1 MSEIANDD
9 EPEGRDHW
17 GFPLK
22 LEGGR
27 VMEPL
32 EALISERPHFHIDGA
47 GKPANWSV
55 PPDVL
60 RFIWSCL
67 KPSMRTLETGAGQ
80 STVAFAIVGTH
91 HVCITPKQDEAQR
104 IRSYC
109 REHRIEDDKI
119 TFIHESSD
127 IALASGRDIP
137 DVLDFV
143 FIDGAHQFPFPILDW
158 HFSAQ
163 KIPVGGIVV
172 IDDYLRRPSGSCT
185 TSSWKR
191 TNGNLFSRSI
201 PSCGDITE
209 HPSSGAS
216 VTLLSIGA
224 SASRPLSIG
233 ICVRIL
239 TGRAIICCVFC
250 CAIHELLSVGSSI

>member
-1 MSEIANDD
+1 
-9 EPEGRDHW
+9 
-17 GFPLK
+17 
-22 LEGGR
+22 
-27 VMEPL
+27 MEPL

-109 REHRIEDDKI
+109 RAHRIEDDKI

-143 FIDGAHQFPFPILDW
+143 FIDGAHQFPFSILDW
-158 HFSAQ
+158 YFTEQ

-172 IDDYLRRPSGSCT
+172 IDDYLTPS
-185 TSSWKR
+185 
-191 TNGNLFSRSI
+191 
-201 PSCGDITE
+201 
-209 HPSSGAS
+209 
-216 VTLLSIGA
+216 
-224 SASRPLSIG
+224 
-233 ICVRIL
+233 VRIL
-239 TGRAIICCVFC
+239 HDFLLEEDEWELIQSFHSVLRRHNGTSFFRRKRDPIEYWRKRQPPVEYWHMCQNINRPRHNLLRFLLRHPRATFRGLINI
-250 CAIHELLSVGSSI
+250 ADGGPRGPR